1 MCSVPPVPSD
11 TGVEL
16 LRADTYFRS
25 QSELTS
31 IGERSRHIHINTSRI
46 HHLHKIIGRPVIL
59 RHNTFTMSRTIDRN
73 VGHSRLYGHSRRHC
87 HFVVQKLCS
96 ESIRRSMFQQ
106 VGRVRSLQI
115 IVTQVIG
122 IDFHIVLLQT
132 ATKSGK
138 VVSRFTSIIRQ
149 SKALHTLTR
158 RVLALRIMAA
168 PFATSPSLSK

>member
-1 MCSVPPVPSD
+1 MCSVPPAHRT
-11 TGVEL
+11 TGVKL

-31 IGERSRHIHINTSRI
+31 IGKRSRHIHINTSRI

-59 RHNTFTMSRTIDRN
+59 RHNTFTMSRTINRN

-122 IDFHIVLLQT
+122 IDFHVVLLQI

-138 VVSRFTSIIRQ
+138 VGQPVHIYNQAVQCVAHADTTCLGI
-149 SKALHTLTR
+149 TDNG
-158 RVLALRIMAA
+158 A
-168 PFATSPSLSK
+168 PRTSPSLSK